1 MGDLDGDIEFLDH
14 LEELVW
20 GGGGGG
26 GLGSGLKLHPPAHW
40 PGLAHRQGFQAGC
53 NIFDFYPD
61 HLGLIIPSFASSGI
75 GDVGGVGGGRGW

>member
-26 GLGSGLKLHPPAHW
+26 GGGSGEKLHPPAHW
-40 PGLAHRQGFQAGC
+40 PGPAHRQDFQAGC
-53 NIFDFYPD
+53 NIFDFRPD
-61 HLGLIIPSFASSGI
+61 HLSLIMPSFASSGI
-75 GDVGGVGGGRGW
+75 GDVGGVGCGRVW